1 MTGLNYLCV
10 KPAARPCIIIRF
22 LMQGLGGG
30 CRFWSPLREGAGRQ
44 AANRR
49 RQTFARTPSTQEARR
64 CDQEEESSVLE
75 FADGIG
81 LFSAWH
87 YPTLLNL
94 LATSATEQQAV
105 GETRVYRPVYMQKPV
120 VLVMQVQSEQ
130 DWAELG
136 EGGNARGEHC
146 EWRFNAQPFTLED
159 SGFATRF
166 EAWAIKPST
175 PPPPLSTNSPWA
187 WSGRVVL
194 HAACGQSETEEDSRG
209 CLPRT
214 SVTH

>member
-1 MTGLNYLCV
+1 
-10 KPAARPCIIIRF
+10 
-22 LMQGLGGG
+22 MQGLGGG
-30 CRFWSPLREGAGRQ
+30 CRFWSPLRERAGRQ
-44 AANRR
+44 VANRR
-49 RQTFARTPSTQEARR
+49 RQTLARTPFTQEARR
-64 CDQEEESSVLE
+64 CDQEEDSSVFE

-81 LFSAWH
+81 LSSAWH

-136 EGGNARGEHC
+136 GREGGGGNARGEHF
-146 EWRFNAQPFTLED
+146 EWRFNAQPFTLEN

-166 EAWAIKPST
+166 EGLGDQTLNPSPAALHQLPWAWLRCATCSLRPNKMVRGLRLLHCLDKSPLVLTEFHGVT
-175 PPPPLSTNSPWA
+175 PPPDITPK
-187 WSGRVVL
+187 
-194 HAACGQSETEEDSRG
+194 C
-209 CLPRT
+209 
-214 SVTH
+214 